1 MHTTALSTRDD
12 AIATAL
18 AGLKDGSFRA
28 DLARCVAIPTV
39 SREPEHIAD
48 VERYLRDEIEPIC
61 ERLGFQV
68 AYYRRTE
75 TPLPFMLASRIE
87 NPALPTV
94 LMYGHGDVVSGLEQQ
109 WTPGLSP
116 FALQERHGRY
126 YGRGTADNKGQH
138 LVNLA
143 ALAAVLDTVGSLG
156 FNVKYLFEMG
166 EECGS
171 PGLAELCAD
180 RKDDF
185 DADLFIASDGPRI
198 SEDEATMFLG
208 SRGALDFY
216 LEVHERANFLHSGNW
231 GGLVA
236 NPGVELCHA
245 IAALIGPTGQCL
257 VPELTPG
264 TIPADIR
271 KSLES
276 CHIKAPAENVSL
288 DEWWGEPGLTQAER
302 VYAWSTL
309 EVMDIEVGNI
319 KSPIG
324 AIPPSARARLE
335 LRFPLGVDAD
345 GVLSAVS
352 RKLES
357 AGCSRVKATPTGSM
371 PFPASRSELGN
382 EWVTFA
388 ARSMERTLAR
398 KPQIIPNFGGALP
411 NHVFAQTL
419 GLPTIWIPHSYPGC
433 GQHGADEHLPVSII
447 AEGLAIM
454 TGLFWDI
461 GHQPG

>member
-1 MHTTALSTRDD
+1 MTTTVSPTRDD
-12 AIATAL
+12 AIAAAL
-18 AGLKDGSFRA
+18 AGLKDEGFRA
-28 DLARCVAIPTV
+28 ILARRVAMPTV
-39 SREPEHIAD
+39 SNDPERLAD
-48 VERYLRDEIEPIC
+48 IERYLADEIEPFC
-61 ERLGFQV
+61 RRLGFQ
-68 AYYRRTE
+68 ATYYRRTE

-87 NPALPTV
+87 DPALPTV
-94 LMYGHGDVVSGLEQQ
+94 LMYGHGDVVDGLEHQ
-109 WTPGLSP
+109 WTPGLLP
-116 FALQERHGRY
+116 FVLQEQCGRY

-138 LVNLA
+138 SVNLA
-143 ALAAVLDTVGSLG
+143 AVAAVLGTAGSLG
-156 FNVKYLFEMG
+156 FNLKYLFEMG

-180 RKDDF
+180 RKEDF
-185 DADLFIASDGPRI
+185 SADLFIASDGPRI
-198 SEDEATMFLG
+198 SEHEPTMFLG

-216 LEVHERANFLHSGNW
+216 LDVRERDNFLHSGNW

-264 TIPADIR
+264 GIPSDIR
-271 KSLES
+271 KSLAS
-276 CHIKAPAENVSL
+276 CRIEPPSENVSL
-288 DEWWGEPGLTQAER
+288 DEWWGEPGLSSAER

-309 EVMDIEVGNI
+309 EVMEIEAGNI
-319 KSPIG
+319 GSPIG

-335 LRFPLGVDAD
+335 LRHPLGVDAD
-345 GVLSAVS
+345 GALSAVS

-357 AGCSRVKATPTGSM
+357 AGCSRVKVVSTGSA

-382 EWVTFA
+382 PWVTFV
-388 ARSMERTLAR
+388 ARSMERTMRWA
-398 KPQIIPNFGGALP
+398 PQVIPNFGGALP

-433 GQHGADEHLPVSII
+433 GQHGVDEHLPVSIV

-454 TGLFWDI
+454 TGLFWDL
-461 GHQPG
+461 GHQSG